1 MDLLEDTH
9 LNNNQDLVTWGME
22 KSGVYTTKSM
32 YRWLS
37 HRGVGNKRLRRVW
50 KSRIPMKLKVFLW
63 QISHDKLQTGVA
75 LKKENGRGVRTAAL
89 VGPWKQQ
96 NIYFLN
102 AT

>member
-32 YRWLS
+32 YRWFS
-37 HRGVGNKRLRRVW
+37 HRGVVNKRLRRVW
-50 KSRIPMKLKVFLW
+50 KSRVPMKLKVFLW

-75 LKKENGRGVRTAAL
+75 LKKR
-89 VGPWKQQ
+89 K
-96 NIYFLN
+96 
-102 AT
+102 